1 MKKIADMKSLL
12 TILTTA
18 FVVLVFIALPLTAVA
33 ASKESERQEIRKMA
47 KQTLSRLYKAQPS
60 AKRAIEG
67 AAGYAVFSNFGTK
80 IFVAGGGSG
89 KGVAVTNATKKETFM
104 KMVEVQ
110 AGLGFG
116 VKKFSVIFVFDSA
129 AAMDGFVNKGW
140 EYGSQA
146 TAAAKAGEKGA
157 AMAGAAS
164 VSPGVWMYQL
174 TDTGLAAEIT
184 AKGTKYYKN
193 DDLN

>member
-1 MKKIADMKSLL
+1 MTAAIAVLL
-12 TILTTA
+12 
-18 FVVLVFIALPLTAVA
+18 FVTLPLAA
-33 ASKESERQEIRKMA
+33 ESASKESERQEIRKMA
-47 KQTLSRLYKAQPS
+47 KQTLSRLYRLQPS
-60 AKRAIEG
+60 AKNEIGRS
-67 AAGYAVFSNFGTK
+67 AGYAVFSNFGTK

-89 KGVAVTNATKKETFM
+89 KGVAVSNTTKKETFM

-116 VKKFSVIFVFDSA
+116 VKKFSVIFVFDNA
-129 AAMDGFVNKGW
+129 AALDGFVNKGW
-140 EYGSQA
+140 EFGGQT
-146 TAAAKAGEKGA
+146 TAAAKVDRKGA

-193 DDLN
+193 DELN

>member
-1 MKKIADMKSLL
+1 MKRLL
-12 TILTTA
+12 RIVTA
-18 FVVLVFIALPLTAVA
+18 ACVVLVLVALPLAA
-33 ASKESERQEIRKMA
+33 ESASKEDKRQEIRKMV
-47 KQTLSRLYKAQPS
+47 KQTLSQLYKLQPA
-60 AKRAIEG
+60 AKDSIGR

-80 IFVAGGGSG
+80 IFIAGGGSG
-89 KGVAVTNATKKETFM
+89 QGMAVSNATKKETFM

-116 VKKFSVIFVFDSA
+116 VKKFRVVFVFENAAALNAFVNQGWEFGGQTSA
-129 AAMDGFVNKGW
+129 AAKVEQKGV
-140 EYGSQA
+140 
-146 TAAAKAGEKGA
+146 
-157 AMAGAAS
+157 AMAGAVS

-193 DDLN
+193 DELN